1 MPSETSVEGFPNEDS
16 AEASDNWAEDVPTE
30 SIGMSELE
38 LLVAS
43 AGVNVAV
50 SASNDPASAV
60 EKCHS
65 GVI

>member
-1 MPSETSVEGFPNEDS
+1 M
-16 AEASDNWAEDVPTE
+16 PTE

>member
-1 MPSETSVEGFPNEDS
+1 MPSEISVEGFPKEDS
-16 AEASDNWAEDVPTE
+16 AEASDSWAEDVPTE
-30 SIGMSELE
+30 SVGMSELE

-50 SASNDPASAV
+50 SAGNDPASAV